1 MRKLALTILV
11 LLMVGTSP
19 VSSAGQLEDAQK
31 RVLQNPN
38 YAWAHIGL
46 GNTYSK
52 SGKYEEAIASFK
64 EALRIDPDNPDAYYF
79 LGDIY
84 HHKARYQEAIDV
96 YKKAISINPDH
107 YLHNQLGRAYVAL
120 RQYKDAVA
128 SYEEALRIDPNN
140 AEATSALERIF
151 ANNTFPFCESSRTLP
166 IDCTEADRNSR
177 EIWFEYEDHLG
188 GMNCDDLLTNPIS
201 FQPNSNTKIM
211 RNGNLLLSVGVSGE
225 RQEFLDLEVIPE
237 ESFVAV
243 SGINGLKFE
252 EVLNFEFTQNIQYVR
267 IKFSVRGKKIV
278 SICHFSI
285 DSKLRR
291 ELQVRQTYEL
301 AFAEAVKSARKF
313 SNIAPPVLQQRSRE
327 TVPPSISFSSIDPSK
342 IFRTDAYQTF
352 IRGKVTDN
360 EGVLTLLVNG
370 RKAAMKADGTF
381 AAKLKLRIGEN
392 RIAVSAE
399 DINGNV
405 AEKSLTIIREDFIP
419 EETLADV
426 DIPPKTKTKNPD
438 GIAIVIGVESYQYVS
453 DATYAYNDAE
463 VFREYLA
470 DTMGFSK
477 AKVKIITNRQ
487 ASLAE
492 FNKLLSPNGWLARNA
507 KPGKSEIVIYFSG
520 HGIPDQKT
528 KQTGLLP
535 FDVDP
540 NYSIGF
546 RLSELYAS
554 LGNLNAKSVSVFL
567 DACFT
572 GENRERRMLLADARG
587 IVVVPSEKSLPN
599 NITVLSAASGGQF
612 SGALKE
618 KEHGLF
624 TYYVLKGLGGDAD
637 DNQDKKLTI
646 GELGKYVQV
655 KVKEQ
660 AAIEG
665 REQVPE
671 LQGDTE
677 KVLVQW

>member
-1 MRKLALTILV
+1 MIILV
-11 LLMVGTSP
+11 LLMIGISP
-19 VSSAGQLEDAQK
+19 VVSWAGDK
-31 RVLQNPN
+31 
-38 YAWAHIGL
+38 I
-46 GNTYSK
+46 
-52 SGKYEEAIASFK
+52 
-64 EALRIDPDNPDAYYF
+64 
-79 LGDIY
+79 
-84 HHKARYQEAIDV
+84 
-96 YKKAISINPDH
+96 
-107 YLHNQLGRAYVAL
+107 
-120 RQYKDAVA
+120 
-128 SYEEALRIDPNN
+128 
-140 AEATSALERIF
+140 
-151 ANNTFPFCESSRTLP
+151 LP
-166 IDCTEADRNSR
+166 IDYTEADKNSR
-177 EIWFEYEDHLG
+177 EIWFEYTDHNHCLG
-188 GMNCDDLLTNPIS
+188 VVS
-201 FQPNSNTKIM
+201 FRRGKNTDMKIM
-211 RNGNLLLSVGVSGE
+211 RSGNVLATVHVLEKTG
-225 RQEFLDLEVIPE
+225 EFLSMEVKPKN
-237 ESFVAV
+237 SLVAV
-243 SGINGLKFE
+243 SGINGLKFGKA
-252 EVLNFEFTQNIQYVR
+252 LNFEFTQDINSVNITYTTVKKKEIVEDCLVR
-267 IKFSVRGKKIV
+267 IKKHVQRNLRARQKYEIAHAKAVR
-278 SICHFSI
+278 
-285 DSKLRR
+285 
-291 ELQVRQTYEL
+291 
-301 AFAEAVKSARKF
+301 SARKF
-313 SNIAPPVLQQRSRE
+313 GNVAPSLLQQRTRE
-327 TVPPSISFSSIDPSK
+327 TVPPSISFSSIDPTK
-342 IFRTDAYQTF
+342 TLRTDAYQTF

-405 AEKSLTIIREDFIP
+405 AEKSLTIIREDYIP

-426 DIPPKTKTKNPD
+426 DIPPKTKTKSPD

-470 DTMGFSK
+470 ETMGFSK

-492 FNKLLSPNGWLARNA
+492 FNKLLSPNGWLARNVN
-507 KPGKSEIVIYFSG
+507 PGKSEIVIYFSG

-546 RLSELYAS
+546 RLSDLYAS
-554 LGNLNAKSVSVFL
+554 LGNLNAKSVLVFL

-599 NITVLSAASGGQF
+599 NMAVLSAASGGQF

-624 TYYVLKGLGGDAD
+624 TYYILKGLGGDAD

-665 REQVPE
+665 REQIPG
-671 LQGDTE
+671 LQGNTE
-677 KVLVQW
+677 KVLVHW

>member
-1 MRKLALTILV
+1 MRKLALIILV
-11 LLMVGTSP
+11 LLMIGISP
-19 VSSAGQLEDAQK
+19 VVSWAGDK
-31 RVLQNPN
+31 
-38 YAWAHIGL
+38 I
-46 GNTYSK
+46 
-52 SGKYEEAIASFK
+52 
-64 EALRIDPDNPDAYYF
+64 
-79 LGDIY
+79 
-84 HHKARYQEAIDV
+84 
-96 YKKAISINPDH
+96 
-107 YLHNQLGRAYVAL
+107 
-120 RQYKDAVA
+120 
-128 SYEEALRIDPNN
+128 
-140 AEATSALERIF
+140 
-151 ANNTFPFCESSRTLP
+151 LP
-166 IDCTEADRNSR
+166 IDYTEADKNSR
-177 EIWFEYEDHLG
+177 EIWFEYTDHNHCLG
-188 GMNCDDLLTNPIS
+188 VVS
-201 FQPNSNTKIM
+201 FRRGENTDMKIM
-211 RNGNLLLSVGVSGE
+211 RSGNVLATVHVLEKTG
-225 RQEFLDLEVIPE
+225 EFLSMEVKPKN
-237 ESFVAV
+237 SLVAV
-243 SGINGLKFE
+243 SGINGLKFGKA
-252 EVLNFEFTQNIQYVR
+252 LNFEFTQDINYVKLTYTDFNMEIVQECR
-267 IKFSVRGKKIV
+267 LKFGRGVDFRLSRKQ
-278 SICHFSI
+278 
-285 DSKLRR
+285 R
-291 ELQVRQTYEL
+291 YEI
-301 AFAEAVKSARKF
+301 AHAEAVRSARKF
-313 SNIAPPVLQQRSRE
+313 GNVAPSLLQQRTRE
-327 TVPPSISFSSIDPSK
+327 TVPPSISFSSIDPTK
-342 IFRTDAYQTF
+342 TLRTDAYQTF

-370 RKAAMKADGTF
+370 RKAAMRADGTF

-405 AEKSLTIIREDFIP
+405 AEKSLTIIREDYIP

-470 DTMGFSK
+470 ETMGFSK

-492 FNKLLSPNGWLARNA
+492 FNKLLSPNGWLARNVN
-507 KPGKSEIVIYFSG
+507 PGKSEIVIYFSG

-546 RLSELYAS
+546 RLSDLYAS
-554 LGNLNAKSVSVFL
+554 LGNLNAKSVLVFL

-599 NITVLSAASGGQF
+599 NMAVLSAASGGQF

-624 TYYVLKGLGGDAD
+624 TYYVLKGLSGDAD
-637 DNQDKKLTI
+637 NNRDKKLTI

-665 REQVPE
+665 REQIPE
-671 LQGDTE
+671 LQGNTE

>member
-11 LLMVGTSP
+11 LLMVGISP
-19 VSSAGQLEDAQK
+19 VVS
-31 RVLQNPN
+31 
-38 YAWAHIGL
+38 WAVDKI
-46 GNTYSK
+46 
-52 SGKYEEAIASFK
+52 
-64 EALRIDPDNPDAYYF
+64 
-79 LGDIY
+79 
-84 HHKARYQEAIDV
+84 
-96 YKKAISINPDH
+96 
-107 YLHNQLGRAYVAL
+107 
-120 RQYKDAVA
+120 
-128 SYEEALRIDPNN
+128 
-140 AEATSALERIF
+140 
-151 ANNTFPFCESSRTLP
+151 LP
-166 IDCTEADRNSR
+166 IDYTEADRNSR
-177 EIWFEYEDHLG
+177 EIWFEFNYHFS
-188 GMNCDDLLTNPIS
+188 S
-201 FQPNSNTKIM
+201 FPSFFATDKDCSGLMIAQWRNVKIM
-211 RNGNLLLSVGVSGE
+211 RNGNALLSFNVSSE
-225 RQEFLDLEVIPE
+225 ANEFLHLQVYPDKSL
-237 ESFVAV
+237 VAA
-243 SGINGLKFE
+243 SGIKGLKFD
-252 EVLNFEFTQNIQYVR
+252 EVVGFEFTQD
-267 IKFSVRGKKIV
+267 
-278 SICHFSI
+278 I
-285 DSKLRR
+285 DSVLIKYTNHQQKKVKSCSIKIGGELKSELVTRR
-291 ELQVRQTYEL
+291 TYEL
-301 AFAEAVKSARKF
+301 AHAEAVKSARKF
-313 SNIAPPVLQQRSRE
+313 GNVAPSLLQQRTRE
-327 TVPPSISFSSIDPSK
+327 TVPPSIFFSSIDPTK

-426 DIPPKTKTKNPD
+426 DIPPKTETKNPD
-438 GIAIVIGVESYQYVS
+438 GIAIVIGVENYQYVS
-453 DATYAYNDAE
+453 EATYAYNDAE

-487 ASLAE
+487 ATLAE

-520 HGIPDQKT
+520 HGIPDRKT

-546 RLSELYAS
+546 RLSDLYAS

-587 IVVVPSEKSLPN
+587 IVVVPIDKSLPN

-624 TYYVLKGLGGDAD
+624 TYYILKGLGGDAD
-637 DNQDKKLTI
+637 NNQDKKLTI
-646 GELGKYVQV
+646 GELGSYVQV

-665 REQVPE
+665 REQIPE
-671 LQGDTE
+671 LQGNTE